1 MVIRYV
7 ISFMN
12 NDGMR
17 QMAYPCQGRHTLG
30 SKEEAQELLKNFLDP
45 TTNHEET
52 LKSVFGKNCMGT
64 FEVSAVACYDGHFD
78 PMGCFIKEE
87 LNPGQVCV
95 TGKLKEYLDSV
106 KLKEEIV

>member
-12 NDGMR
+12 SDGMR
-17 QMAYPCQGRHTLG
+17 QMVYPCQGRHTKG

-45 TTNHEET
+45 AINSEET
-52 LKSVFGKNCMGT
+52 LKSVFGKDCMGT

-78 PMGCFIKEE
+78 PMGCLIKEE
-87 LNPGQVCV
+87 YNPGQACV
-95 TGKLKEYLDSV
+95 SEKFKQIL
-106 KLKEEIV
+106 EEVYRRR